1 MTKVTWSVLR
11 QKFFT
16 LVILPTLV
24 LLALTFVLMN
34 WHLPT
39 PVELRLTT
47 SKVDFVLKGGPA
59 VTPILNQVKGESF
72 AFTKFGTLTFSP
84 RSLEVANPNQ
94 YDIKN
99 DKYPDT
105 AWRPIAID
113 ASQVTISAN
122 DEILNPTINLEAID
136 RESYPLL
143 GLDNVLAK
151 RGSLITLE
159 VLDKTVDEG
168 NEEVKSDDH
177 QTSAKVDLSIKI
189 RQPGTSETVTSRG
202 LTEIT
207 ASYCQ
212 LRGSSSSPYSDRQTV
227 TYKTQLSAANPFF
240 EVTDKA
246 GKMSMLLRLP
256 AEQTSTLF
264 YDGVIPVIGVRFI
277 LDDSQTHNLKTALV
291 RGVDATI
298 SYPGRNREASSFKA
312 PDFVELGEQDQF
324 FIKEI
329 TLDSKHKGLGLHLI
343 GQADKLRVGIPGISM
358 DLRNTAFD
366 VIWQNK
372 YLAIIFTIICWLGP
386 AVLSVRSAYNEL
398 DTY

>member
-1 MTKVTWSVLR
+1 M
-11 QKFFT
+11 
-16 LVILPTLV
+16 
-24 LLALTFVLMN
+24 
-34 WHLPT
+34 
-39 PVELRLTT
+39 
-47 SKVDFVLKGGPA
+47 
-59 VTPILNQVKGESF
+59 
-72 AFTKFGTLTFSP
+72 
-84 RSLEVANPNQ
+84 
-94 YDIKN
+94 
-99 DKYPDT
+99 
-105 AWRPIAID
+105 
-113 ASQVTISAN
+113 
-122 DEILNPTINLEAID
+122 INLEGID
-136 RESYPLL
+136 RESTPLL
-143 GLDNVLAK
+143 GFDNVLAK
-151 RGSLITLE
+151 GGSQITLE
-159 VLDKTVDEG
+159 VLDKTIDEA
-168 NEEVKSDDH
+168 NEEFVSDEH
-177 QTSAKVDLSIKI
+177 RTSGKIDLSIKI

-212 LRGSSSSPYSDRQTV
+212 LSGSSSSPYPDRQTV
-227 TYKTQLSAANPFF
+227 TYKTQLAASNPFF

-264 YDGVIPVIGVRFI
+264 YDGVIPVFGVRFI

-291 RGVDATI
+291 KGVEATI
-298 SYPGRNREASSFKA
+298 SYPGRNRERSLFKA

-343 GQADKLRVGIPGISM
+343 GHADKLRAGIPGNSM

-386 AVLSVRSAYNEL
+386 AILSVSSAYKEL
-398 DTY
+398 DT